1 MMFAA
6 VDHDNWT
13 YPESVREYF
22 HGALQ
27 GKEPRKC
34 CVHVVQYWL
43 VRICLVVVLTDGM
56 VKDT

>member
-1 MMFAA
+1 MVFAA
-6 VDHDNWT
+6 GDPHHWT
-13 YPESVREYF
+13 YPESIREYF

-27 GKEPRKC
+27 GKEPRKG
-34 CVHVVQYWL
+34 CVHVVQNWL